1 MLFSLRNLTLAMALC
16 GVVST
21 PLMAAE
27 SAKPLRVLASLPIT
41 YGLGEVLLKG
51 TDVSLE
57 RAAPA
62 NLPGSRQTA
71 YFTGRGAPALNKLAT
86 GADAVIGV
94 RSLWADDPLYPFARR
109 SNIRIVEV
117 DAARPVDGAL
127 PGIAV
132 QADLK
137 VDGLNSQ
144 PWLASNNM
152 GRMADVMAADLV
164 RLALAEDLPIV
175 PLPGPNAALTALVA
189 SGLDARQFAFIGFL
203 PKITAKQKKLLMDMS
218 RVPVTLIFY
227 EAPHRL
233 KETLDTLIKYLGDR
247 QAVTARELTKKFETF
262 RRGTL
267 KELRAE
273 LDENDPRGEYVI
285 LVEGWNE
292 DMAEGEEEEA
302 SWEAEALE
310 LAKTLPQ
317 KEAARKIAAKFHMGR
332 RDVYQYLLKNGD

>member
-1 MLFSLRNLTLAMALC
+1 MSEINPGTLYLVPTPIGNLEDITERAVETLKQADIIAAEDTRHTRILLDHL
-16 GVVST
+16 GITGHVVSYHEHNKKEAG
-21 PLMAAE
+21 PKLIE
-27 SAKPLRVLASLPIT
+27 K
-41 YGLGEVLLKG
+41 LLDG
-51 TDVSLE
+51 QSVAQVSD
-57 RAAPA
+57 AGMPVISD
-62 NLPGSRQTA
+62 PG
-71 YFTGRGAPALNKLAT
+71 
-86 GADAVIGV
+86 
-94 RSLWADDPLYPFARR
+94 
-109 SNIRIVEV
+109 
-117 DAARPVDGAL
+117 
-127 PGIAV
+127 
-132 QADLK
+132 
-137 VDGLNSQ
+137 
-144 PWLASNNM
+144 
-152 GRMADVMAADLV
+152 ADLV

-273 LDENDPRGEYVI
+273 LDENAPRGEYVI

-292 DMAEGEEEEA
+292 DMAEGEEEES

>member
-1 MLFSLRNLTLAMALC
+1 MSEINPGTLYLVPTPIGNLEDITERAVEILKQADIIAAEDTRHTRILLDHL
-16 GVVST
+16 GIAGHVVSYHEHNKKEAG
-21 PLMAAE
+21 PKLIE
-27 SAKPLRVLASLPIT
+27 K
-41 YGLGEVLLKG
+41 LLDG
-51 TDVSLE
+51 QSVAQVSD
-57 RAAPA
+57 AGMPVISD
-62 NLPGSRQTA
+62 PG
-71 YFTGRGAPALNKLAT
+71 
-86 GADAVIGV
+86 
-94 RSLWADDPLYPFARR
+94 
-109 SNIRIVEV
+109 
-117 DAARPVDGAL
+117 
-127 PGIAV
+127 
-132 QADLK
+132 
-137 VDGLNSQ
+137 
-144 PWLASNNM
+144 
-152 GRMADVMAADLV
+152 ADLV

-203 PKITAKQKKLLMDMS
+203 PKITAKQKKLLIDMS

-233 KETLDTLIKYLGDR
+233 KE
-247 QAVTARELTKKFETF
+247 
-262 RRGTL
+262 
-267 KELRAE
+267 LRAE
-273 LDENDPRGEYVI
+273 LDEKDPRGEYVI

>member
-1 MLFSLRNLTLAMALC
+1 MSEINPGTLYLVPTPIGNLEDITERAVETLKQADIIAAEDTRHTRILLDHL
-16 GVVST
+16 GITGHVVSYHEHNKKEAG
-21 PLMAAE
+21 PKLIE
-27 SAKPLRVLASLPIT
+27 K
-41 YGLGEVLLKG
+41 LLDG
-51 TDVSLE
+51 QSVAQVSD
-57 RAAPA
+57 AGMPVISD
-62 NLPGSRQTA
+62 PG
-71 YFTGRGAPALNKLAT
+71 
-86 GADAVIGV
+86 
-94 RSLWADDPLYPFARR
+94 
-109 SNIRIVEV
+109 
-117 DAARPVDGAL
+117 
-127 PGIAV
+127 
-132 QADLK
+132 
-137 VDGLNSQ
+137 
-144 PWLASNNM
+144 
-152 GRMADVMAADLV
+152 ADLV
-164 RLALAEDLPIV
+164 RLALAEDIPIV

-247 QAVTARELTKKFETF
+247 QAVTAI
-262 RRGTL
+262 
-267 KELRAE
+267 E